1 MPHSLHYHFVHVS
14 KYICNSRGEC
24 EKCSQSPPV
33 IQLLVKL
40 MWTLTQGPLSSP
52 VVLVSCVMPVI
63 VKRWN
68 ICFATGDPPCT
79 DPAYS
84 PPPPNPDRL
93 PGLLWHPPPPRGGV
107 GCWSLP
113 GDVRC
118 GHLADQRSLRRRYCC
133 SIWARWKKGRV
144 TLSIDGRSCAYVRP
158 CPRPPLIPTAHLL
171 ISIRSL
177 TDPLPLIPCR
187 LWIKESYLPLESGR

>member
-1 MPHSLHYHFVHVS
+1 MPQSLHYHFVHVS

-84 PPPPNPDRL
+84 PPPQSRPATGIIVTPTPSPWRRGVL
-93 PGLLWHPPPPRGGV
+93 IAPGGRPVRSSRWPEVITAPLL
-107 GCWSLP
+107 LL
-113 GDVRC
+113 
-118 GHLADQRSLRRRYCC
+118 HLSPLE
-133 SIWARWKKGRV
+133 K
-144 TLSIDGRSCAYVRP
+144 RP
-158 CPRPPLIPTAHLL
+158 CHFVNWRKVVRLREALPASPSHPHRSSFDLYQIPNWSTPP
-171 ISIRSL
+171 
-177 TDPLPLIPCR
+177 DPL
-187 LWIKESYLPLESGR
+187 SSVN